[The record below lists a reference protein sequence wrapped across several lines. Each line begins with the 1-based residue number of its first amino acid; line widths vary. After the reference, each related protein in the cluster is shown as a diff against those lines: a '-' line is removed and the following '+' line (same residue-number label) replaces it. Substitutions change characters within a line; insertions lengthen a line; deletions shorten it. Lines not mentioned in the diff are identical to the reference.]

1 MRSSRLLILRA
12 LLSGRKITTYEANK
26 IGRTTEGGRR
36 IRQIRE
42 TYPVLKEKIG
52 DTRFYRYYLD
62 PVYLEE
68 YRKKRRLI
76 RIWENVKSLF

>member
-42 TYPVLKEKIG
+42 SYPVLKEQIG
-52 DTRFYRYYLD
+52 NSKSYRYYLD
-62 PVYLEE
+62 PAYLEE
-68 YRKKRRLI
+68 YRKKRRLV
-76 RIWENVKSLF
+76 RL